1 MRPIRLLT
9 TRLKTAMAVGLTG
22 LVFALSIPQEL
33 HPVYTKSSWLFR
45 DGVPHSWLALAG
57 DIAMYACLCL
67 TGFYAAYVTR
77 GRERLIIIGWLGFC
91 CRQLEHC
98 ARNGPYQ
105 SGTWD
110 SLGKQFHSLLPCHF
124 CCFH

>member
-45 DGVPHSWLALAG
+45 DGVPHSWLALTG

-77 GRERLIIIGWLGFC
+77 GRERLIIIGWLGFLLSPI
-91 CRQLEHC
+91 RTLRPEW
-98 ARNGPYQ
+98 AVPVG
-105 SGTWD
+105 D
-110 SLGKQFHSLLPCHF
+110 LGFF
-124 CCFH
+124 GETV